1 MSEFDKLMKGGSKR
15 KDVEKRQ
22 ITRKQTRKT
31 LTWTLGISFLLT
43 IIPPHIGVLIFFP
56 ALIFAFFYSLREW
69 MG

>member
-22 ITRKQTRKT
+22 ISRKQTRKT
-31 LTWTLGISFLLT
+31 LKWTLGISFILS
-43 IIPPHIGVLIFFP
+43 IIPPHIGLLVFP
-56 ALIFAFFYSLREW
+56 LALLFACFYALREW